1 MDISGEKARNDI
13 KRPTET
19 NSKYIQG
26 VIIKMLKRKVFY
38 FVLISFLTVFG
49 FSQHALAYP
58 GSGQAKW
65 EEAEIQIIEELSEVE
80 NITETGI
87 MVNPLMKDPKSF
99 EGESAVF
106 GNSCLTCHGGDQ
118 GAHMDNQ
125 PYHGAIT
132 VDLIRIA
139 DNKSMV
145 QEDGSLLIEV
155 NPNGGVTKY
164 KLVVGLSEE
173 VYDGGYEDDRALA
186 GWHFSLPKGIH
197 MDLPYCMHI
206 IGPNLSK
213 VYPENQNAVFSDIN
227 VAADENFEEKK
238 GILQI
243 ISGTQNATPNDTKT
257 YGSVVVEYKYSE
269 DAPVEEGVT
278 VYDFPSPTAPGPEVQ
293 QASVAVTPDSDEN
306 GSAATYVY
314 YIVLGAIVLALILFF
329 FRRKSTENQ
338 A

>member
-1 MDISGEKARNDI
+1 
-13 KRPTET
+13 
-19 NSKYIQG
+19 
-26 VIIKMLKRKVFY
+26 MLKRKALY
-38 FVLISFLTVFG
+38 FALISLFVVFG
-49 FSQHALAYP
+49 FSGNGLAYP
-58 GSGQAKW
+58 GSGQTNW
-65 EEAEIQIIEELSEVE
+65 EEAEIKIFEELNEVE
-80 NITETGI
+80 NITESGI
-87 MVNPLMKDPKSF
+87 MINPLMKDPSNF

-118 GAHMDNQ
+118 GAHLDHQ

-155 NPNGGVTKY
+155 NPDGGITKY
-164 KLVVGLSEE
+164 KLVVGLSED
-173 VYDGGYEDDRALA
+173 VYDGGHEDDRALA
-186 GWHFSLPKGIH
+186 GWHFALPKGIH

-206 IGPNLSK
+206 IGPDLSK
-213 VYPENQNAVFSDIN
+213 VYPDNQNAVFSDIN

-243 ISGTQNATPNDTKT
+243 ISGTQNATPNNTKT

-278 VYDFPSPTAPGPEVQ
+278 VADFPSPTAPGPEIQ
-293 QASVAVTPDSDEN
+293 QASLVTTPDHDEN
-306 GSAATYVY
+306 SATTYIY
-314 YIVLGAIVLALILFF
+314 YIALGAVLLALILFF
-329 FRRKSTENQ
+329 FRRKSSENK